1 MKTIISLLILAS
13 SFAVR
18 AQAVAGSQ
26 RGSASIDPL
35 PDTLTDAVRFS
46 VELTDGSRLLGTPV
60 NDRFPWKTGLGP
72 LTLEWNRLRSVER
85 AGNKDKFSLSFRN
98 DDHVA
103 GTPEANTFT
112 LRTMLGDLTIPLAL
126 TRRIGVQAMA
136 SGSGPVAYWSFND
149 PANLGAD
156 DSGHEH
162 ALTVKG
168 ALSTDGRIGKAAATR
183 ENKGEANYLII
194 DNHPDLQF
202 SGDFTLAV
210 WAWRSAPIYDGDQLI
225 SKEGEFSL
233 RRYQFPTERYD
244 LELFGKQ
251 GQSLAKV
258 SETKSGLPLETW
270 TLIVV
275 ARKDDRMTI
284 RVNDLPAVEV
294 QVAPGEVG
302 GDKPMY
308 VGSSVV
314 GYPWQG
320 KVDEIR
326 KWNHALS
333 VEEQL
338 ELFREPPSTP
348 VRTHE

>member
-1 MKTIISLLILAS
+1 MKPILTSCLLLAS
-13 SFAVR
+13 SFLTR
-18 AQAVAGSQ
+18 AQTSAPPVAS
-26 RGSASIDPL
+26 
-35 PDTLTDAVRFS
+35 DTVRLA
-46 VELTDGSRLLGTPV
+46 VELTDGSRLMGSPV
-60 NDRFPWKTGLGP
+60 NVSFPWKSGLGP
-72 LTLEWNRLRSVER
+72 LTLDWCRLRSAER
-85 AGNKDKFSLSFRN
+85 AGNRDRFALSFRN

-103 GTPEANTFT
+103 GTPEASAFT
-112 LRTMLGDLTIPLAL
+112 LRTLLGDLAIPLEL
-126 TRRIGVQAMA
+126 TRRIGVQVTA
-136 SGSGPVAYWSFND
+136 SGGGPVAYWSFND

-156 DSGHEH
+156 DSGHGH
-162 ALTVKG
+162 TLTVKG

-225 SKEGEFSL
+225 GKEGEFSL

-244 LELFGKQ
+244 LELFGTQ

-275 ARKDDRMTI
+275 ARKDDRLTI

-294 QVAPGEVG
+294 QVAAGEVG
-302 GDKPMY
+302 GDKPLII
-308 VGSSVV
+308 GSSAT

-326 KWNHALS
+326 KWAYALS
-333 VEEQL
+333 EEEQR
-338 ELFREPPSTP
+338 ELFREPPSAP
-348 VRTHE
+348 APIQE